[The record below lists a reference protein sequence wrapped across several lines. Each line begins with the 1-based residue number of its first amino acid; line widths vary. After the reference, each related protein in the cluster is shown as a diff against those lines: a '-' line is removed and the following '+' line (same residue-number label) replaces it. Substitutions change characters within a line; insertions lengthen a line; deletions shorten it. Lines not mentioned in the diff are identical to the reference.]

1 MHTKLTIIAVITL
14 LSMPLISCSENS
26 IYTSES
32 LGNVALSSEVD
43 KELQPINSKTVFGK
57 DTQIIYCSFTPSKAP
72 IDANIMAQWI
82 YVQGEINGVNNYV
95 IDQWTESKKNQGRV
109 AMLMRRPPTG
119 WPKGDYK
126 VVLFVNN
133 REEVQIP
140 FSIK

>member
-1 MHTKLTIIAVITL
+1 MHTRLTIIAVIAL
-14 LSMPLISCSENS
+14 LSLPLIGCSENS

-43 KELQPINSKTVFGK
+43 EQLQPVNSQTVFDK

-72 IDANIMAQWI
+72 IGANIMAQWI

-95 IDQWTESKKNQGRV
+95 IDQWTEPKKNQGRM
-109 AMLMRRPPTG
+109 AMLIRRPTNG
-119 WPKGDYK
+119 WPKGDYR
-126 VVLFVNN
+126 VVLFVND
-133 REEVQIP
+133 REELRIP